1 MSFLVKLF
9 KFVVLLTLL
18 CAGAYFILF
27 NGAAVELSFGHL
39 GSISMPAAVIYII
52 FYLLGAFTI
61 TAYFGYE
68 YTRRTLRLRKIERK
82 LRNLESSS
90 MSARSSDGDIRSQAP
105 EYTL

>member
-1 MSFLVKLF
+1 MSFLVKLI
-9 KFVVLLTLL
+9 KFVVLLSFL

-27 NGAAVELSFGHL
+27 NGSTIELSFGHL
-39 GSISMPAAVIYII
+39 GSVAMPAAVIYII

-61 TAYFGYE
+61 SAYFGYE
-68 YTRRTLRLRKIERK
+68 YTRRTLRLRKLERK
-82 LRNLESSS
+82 LRNLESAS